1 VILAVGKAKKQP
13 AALCLHKRL
22 LAVENPKTW
31 MLIASVM
38 GASAGIYVTSMADP
52 LNNYFI
58 FMALFGV
65 IGVGVANV
73 VLLALYKIYE
83 WLKQSCFTSEKTQ
96 SPQTT

>member
-1 VILAVGKAKKQP
+1 
-13 AALCLHKRL
+13 
-22 LAVENPKTW
+22 

-73 VLLALYKIYE
+73 VLLALYKIYG